1 MLNFPACIPCILKQ
15 SHTLSGMLGID
26 DPSTQ
31 RTILC
36 ETMQAL
42 LDDRSIVSAP
52 HFSTT
57 LQSIIVRNAGGDVSY
72 AQIKERNMRNA
83 EQYMTYLSIMI
94 ASAADPFEIAVRASI
109 AGNTIDLGANPNFQ
123 LDKEIN
129 TIMAHT
135 LDLRSL
141 PALKEDVRAAKR
153 ILFIADNYEEAL
165 FDKLL
170 IPHLDPAKV
179 HFAVRSAEILNDIT
193 LEDARRLGI
202 DRMCHVL
209 ESGSVIS
216 GTALE
221 QCSGEFMELY
231 ANAEVVIAKGQ
242 GNFETLLAERRPI
255 YFMFKVKCEPIS
267 DVCGYPIGSSVLHY
281 HSGAADHQSPH
292 AEGAQS

>member
-1 MLNFPACIPCILKQ
+1 
-15 SHTLSGMLGID
+15 MLGVE
-26 DPSTQ
+26 DPAVQ
-31 RTILC
+31 HAIIC

-42 LDDRSIVSAP
+42 LDDKTLASAP

-57 LQSIIVRNAGGDVSY
+57 LQSIIARNADGGVSY
-72 AQIKERNMRNA
+72 AEIKERNMRNA
-83 EQYMTYLSIMI
+83 ERYMKYLSIMI
-94 ASAADPFEIAVRASI
+94 ESAADPFEVAVRASI

-123 LDKEIN
+123 LEKEIN
-129 TIMAHT
+129 AIMVHT
-135 LDLRSL
+135 LDLAFL
-141 PALKEDVRAAKR
+141 PALKEEVRAAKR

-202 DRMCHVL
+202 DKMCRVL

-221 QCSGEFMELY
+221 QCTDEFMELY
-231 ANAEVVIAKGQ
+231 TTADVVIAKGQ
-242 GNFETLLAERRPI
+242 GNYETLLSAGRPI
-255 YFMFKVKCEPIS
+255 YFMFKVKCEPIA
-267 DVCGYPIGSSVLHY
+267 DVCGYPVGSSVLHY
-281 HSGAADHQSPH
+281 HPGVTGHHSPH
-292 AEGAQS
+292 REGGRS